1 MIETTTL
8 DDLEAALDA
17 IRAEL
22 RNPKIGLLQTRALYR
37 RMGEVSAM
45 IDALENDPQP

>member
-1 MIETTTL
+1 MTETPTL

-37 RMGEVSAM
+37 RFGELARQ
-45 IDALENDPQP
+45 IDAQRKESQL